1 MTNNN
6 NNEIWVEIK
15 LAVFKKAHFKNIN
28 FLIQLLNWSPSSTKK
43 YNFFVRVTYSH
54 LKDITNFKALLPV
67 DQKMLIGKINDAFTN
82 SKSENPKYKITNKKN
97 RQRNEFTILEFI
109 RFFQSPVLLILE
121 NSLNDG
127 YFVRTIF
134 DYFSPKNAD
143 NKSKLTEF
151 LDNDWIQFVNAGG
164 WKNIANYIEGRK
176 NSLKDFAT
184 QQGREATDFI
194 KCFVLIDNDKLYA
207 SYSDADVR
215 RKEQLKLDLEAQGI
229 QVHILNKRAMEN
241 YIPDEMIVGLPTLN
255 NRYAQFQNWINVYHY
270 LSGEQKDYLSYEKG
284 FGRKVEEVTVNSRT
298 TSVKVNKPRNEQEQG
313 IRNLY
318 PSPSINDND
327 YEIIDTG
334 LNGFPAFKKEFPKF
348 FENRAYVNKITLL
361 NREGGTETNNEFL
374 EIIEKIMSLL

>member
-1 MTNNN
+1 MTKNS
-6 NNEIWVEIK
+6 EIWVEIK
-15 LAVFKKAHFKNIN
+15 LHVFKKAQFRDIN
-28 FLIQLLNWSPSSTKK
+28 FLIQLLNWSPSSIKK
-43 YNFFVRVTYSH
+43 YNFFVRVSYSH
-54 LKDITNFKALLPV
+54 LKEIPNFKALLPV
-67 DQKMLIGKINDAFTN
+67 DQKMLIDKRNDAFN
-82 SKSENPKYKITNKKN
+82 NGKNKNPKYKITNKRN
-97 RQRNEFTILEFI
+97 RKRNEFTIQEFI

-134 DYFSPKNAD
+134 DYFSPKSANK
-143 NKSKLTEF
+143 KSKLTEF

-164 WKNIANYIEGRK
+164 WKNITNYIEGRK

-215 RKEQLKLDLEAQGI
+215 RKEQLKSDLEAQGI

-241 YIPDEMIVGLPTLN
+241 YMPDEVIVGLPRLN
-255 NRYAQFQNWINVYHY
+255 NRYAQFQNWINVYQH

-284 FGRKVEEVTVNSRT
+284 FGRKVEEVSVNGKT

-313 IRNLY
+313 IRDLY
-318 PSPSINDND
+318 PSCSINDND

-334 LNGFPAFKKEFPKF
+334 LKGFPSFKKEFPKF
-348 FENRAYVNKITLL
+348 FENRAYVDKATLL
-361 NREGGTETNNEFL
+361 NREGGTKTDNEFL
-374 EIIEKIMSLL
+374 EIIEKIRSLL